1 MIKAVILD
9 DEIRG
14 SNLLHHKLQEFQNS
28 LSIDAIY
35 NDPQKALLE
44 IPKIEVDVLFLD
56 VEMPFMNG
64 FEFLEKLGQFNFEVI
79 FVTAYNIYT
88 LDALKANALDYL
100 LKPVNNEELKKAISK
115 LEQKL
120 AQKEKLRKAD
130 LIENRPHMSRIA
142 LPTAEGI
149 HLVKKDDI
157 LKVEAMSKYSI
168 FFLNNLSKIIV
179 SRTLK
184 EFEILFEHTQL
195 LRVNRSVIVNLDYI
209 VKYKKGEG
217 GTIEMMDGSE
227 IEVSPSKKKQLMDR
241 LFTAF

>member
-28 LSIDAIY
+28 LSVDAIY
-35 NDPQKALLE
+35 NDPQKALSE
-44 IPKIEVDVLFLD
+44 IPKLEVDVLFLD

-120 AQKEKLRKAD
+120 VQKEKLRKAD
-130 LIENRPHMSRIA
+130 LIENRPHLSRIA

-157 LKVEAMSKYSI
+157 LKVEAMSNYSI

>member
-28 LSIDAIY
+28 LSVDAIY
-35 NDPQKALLE
+35 NDPQKALSE

-120 AQKEKLRKAD
+120 VQKENLRKAD
-130 LIENRPHMSRIA
+130 LIENRPHLSRIA

-157 LKVEAMSKYSI
+157 LKVEAMSNYSI

>member
-44 IPKIEVDVLFLD
+44 ISKIEVDVLFLD

-100 LKPVNNEELKKAISK
+100 LKPVNNEELKKAIIK

-157 LKVEAMSKYSI
+157 LKVEAMSNYSI

>member
-157 LKVEAMSKYSI
+157 LKVEAMSNYSI

>member
-28 LSIDAIY
+28 LSVDAIY
-35 NDPQKALLE
+35 NDPQKALSE

-120 AQKEKLRKAD
+120 VQKEKLRKAD
-130 LIENRPHMSRIA
+130 LIENRPHLSRIA

-157 LKVEAMSKYSI
+157 LKVEAMSNYSI

>member
-35 NDPQKALLE
+35 NDPQKALSE
-44 IPKIEVDVLFLD
+44 IPKLEVDVLFLD

-120 AQKEKLRKAD
+120 VQKEKLRKAD

-157 LKVEAMSKYSI
+157 LKVEAMSNYSI

>member
-44 IPKIEVDVLFLD
+44 ISKIEVDVLFLD

-120 AQKEKLRKAD
+120 VQKEKLRKAD
-130 LIENRPHMSRIA
+130 LIENRPHLSRIA

-157 LKVEAMSKYSI
+157 LKVEAMSNYSI

>member
-28 LSIDAIY
+28 LSVDAIY

-44 IPKIEVDVLFLD
+44 IPKIEIDVLFLD

-157 LKVEAMSKYSI
+157 LKVEAMSNYSI

-227 IEVSPSKKKQLMDR
+227 IEVSPSKKKQLMDK

>member
-1 MIKAVILD
+1 MIKAIILD

-120 AQKEKLRKAD
+120 VQKEKLRKAD

-157 LKVEAMSKYSI
+157 LKVEAMSNYSI

>member
-35 NDPQKALLE
+35 NDPQKALSE
-44 IPKIEVDVLFLD
+44 IPKLEVDVLFLD

-120 AQKEKLRKAD
+120 VQKEKLRKAD
-130 LIENRPHMSRIA
+130 LIENRPHLSRIA

-157 LKVEAMSKYSI
+157 LKVEAMSNYSI

>member
-1 MIKAVILD
+1 MIKAIILD

-88 LDALKANALDYL
+88 LDALRANALDYL

-157 LKVEAMSKYSI
+157 LKVEAMSNYSI

>member
-1 MIKAVILD
+1 MIKAIILD

-28 LSIDAIY
+28 LSVDAIY

-100 LKPVNNEELKKAISK
+100 LKPVNNEELKKAIRK

-130 LIENRPHMSRIA
+130 LIENRPYMSRIA

-157 LKVEAMSKYSI
+157 LKVEAMSNYSI

>member
-1 MIKAVILD
+1 MIKAIILD

-157 LKVEAMSKYSI
+157 LKVEAMSNYSI

>member
-1 MIKAVILD
+1 M
-9 DEIRG
+9 
-14 SNLLHHKLQEFQNS
+14 
-28 LSIDAIY
+28 
-35 NDPQKALLE
+35 
-44 IPKIEVDVLFLD
+44 
-56 VEMPFMNG
+56 
-64 FEFLEKLGQFNFEVI
+64 
-79 FVTAYNIYT
+79 
-88 LDALKANALDYL
+88 DALKANALDYL

-120 AQKEKLRKAD
+120 VQKEKLRKAD
-130 LIENRPHMSRIA
+130 LIENRPHLSRIA

-157 LKVEAMSKYSI
+157 LKVEAMSNYSI